1 MAHKF
6 PDIYVAVDRDRCH
19 GINQLTDGHTAPG
32 IKVIV
37 LDDAF
42 QHRYVKAGLTILLID
57 YNRPIHL
64 DRMLPAGRLREPESG
79 KKRADIIIV
88 SKCPAQMSEAEQQAL
103 RYDIAPLPVSN
114 FILQRWHT
122 ENYSLSSRKN
132 RKEA

>member
-6 PDIYVAVDRDRCH
+6 PDIHVAVDRDRCH

-64 DRMLPAGRLREPESG
+64 DRMLPADDCG
-79 KKRADIIIV
+79 
-88 SKCPAQMSEAEQQAL
+88 
-103 RYDIAPLPVSN
+103 
-114 FILQRWHT
+114 
-122 ENYSLSSRKN
+122 SRKVEKACRHHH
-132 RKEA
+132 RK